1 MAFALNVP
9 YVGTFLQRSDVIV
22 GTHSKGPGPPRIPS
36 THECVCVRAVYRE
49 RARARE
55 RAREREN
62 EKPICLQID
71 LPVSALNISI
81 DRQVGAWQWPPR
93 KIGLNPTD
101 PALHAGVLQEV

>member
-1 MAFALNVP
+1 MAHTVRVL
-9 YVGTFLQRSDVIV
+9 D
-22 GTHSKGPGPPRIPS
+22 PPAYPPLTS
-36 THECVCVRAVYRE
+36 VCVRAVYRE

-55 RAREREN
+55 RAREREREREN